1 MVTIVI
7 KILGLFQITI
17 YCALAVTEVP
27 AESSEVKEA
36 KFIPIIRSVTV
47 LKDVTVIT
55 WYTEDRSNIPVDTVY
70 IEWSND
76 FDNRSS
82 TVSRQGKNQ

>member
-1 MVTIVI
+1 MAVI
-7 KILGLFQITI
+7 
-17 YCALAVTEVP
+17 EVP
-27 AESSEVKEA
+27 AKPSEVKEA

-47 LKDVTVIT
+47 LKDITVIT
-55 WYTEDRSNIPVDTVY
+55 WYMEDRNNVPVDTVY